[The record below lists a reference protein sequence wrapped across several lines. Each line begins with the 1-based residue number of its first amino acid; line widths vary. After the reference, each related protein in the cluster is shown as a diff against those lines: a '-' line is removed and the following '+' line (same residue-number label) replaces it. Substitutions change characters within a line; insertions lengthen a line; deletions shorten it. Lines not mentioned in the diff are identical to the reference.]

1 MDKSMLRARCIH
13 LRLIS
18 GAKGLYFKLAVSD
31 ELIGNE
37 KMESEESSFKKT
49 FILTVKENG

>member
-1 MDKSMLRARCIH
+1 MYT

-31 ELIGNE
+31 ELMENE
-37 KMESEESSFKKT
+37 KMECEESSFKKT
-49 FILTVKENG
+49 FVLTVKENG